1 MKMFRWLLCH
11 LLSITLLVSCVFL
24 FLSRDALREDF
35 NRLTG
40 KPLQVAAGDAGSSIT
55 NREKDR
61 LQSQAAEKKMRPVV
75 NQTENNTEAIEPSV
89 KTEVAEL
96 VVVEPS
102 QAVEPQTVEPQTVE
116 PQMAEPQAVE
126 PQTVEPQT
134 VEPQTVEPQ
143 MAEPQMVEPQT
154 VEPQTVEPQTVEPQT
169 VEPQTVEPQT
179 VEPQT
184 VEPQTVEPQ
193 TVEPQTVEP
202 QTVEPQTVEPQTVE
216 PQTVEPQT
224 VEPQTVEPQT
234 VEPSIVTPA
243 MSDIQS
249 DTVSAEAPQAE
260 SRAKPEKLNNDPWD
274 TVLQGVNEKKLPVS
288 EFGSDMQVRQAVE
301 PTDEAGFPPE
311 NYDPEFSST
320 DTTDKTGSAGG
331 SDIYRNMATGNQPVE
346 QGYATQQS
354 LQDEASSQGPES
366 PQGVMDIDQFE
377 DKTKYFSALEKAR
390 RLHWDGNTVPAQ
402 AEFERLMFEYPAMP
416 EAAAD
421 LGNLLLQQGNRE
433 GAIWAYQNAIPRY
446 LNLQREQEAI
456 NLTRFVSQYDPAIAE
471 SLQKKYW

>member
-11 LLSITLLVSCVFL
+11 LLSITLLLSCVFL

-40 KPLQVAAGDAGSSIT
+40 KTLQVAAGDAGSSIT
-55 NREKDR
+55 NTEKDR
-61 LQSQAAEKKMRPVV
+61 LQSQAAGKNMRPVV
-75 NQTENNTEAIEPSV
+75 NQTENSTEALEPTV
-89 KTEVAEL
+89 KTEVTEL
-96 VVVEPS
+96 VAGEPS
-102 QAVEPQTVEPQTVE
+102 RAV
-116 PQMAEPQAVE
+116 EPQAVE

-134 VEPQTVEPQ
+134 VEPQTI
-143 MAEPQMVEPQT
+143 EPQT

-184 VEPQTVEPQ
+184 VEPQTI
-193 TVEPQTVEP
+193 
-202 QTVEPQTVEPQTVE
+202 
-216 PQTVEPQT
+216 
-224 VEPQTVEPQT
+224 EPQTVEPQT
-234 VEPSIVTPA
+234 VEPSNVTPA

-249 DTVSAEAPQAE
+249 DAVSAEAPQAE
-260 SRAKPEKLNNDPWD
+260 SSAKPEKLNNDPWD
-274 TVLQGVNEKKLPVS
+274 TVLQGVNEKKLPMS
-288 EFGSDMQVRQAVE
+288 EFGSDMQATQAVE
-301 PTDEAGFPPE
+301 PTAEAGFPPD

-320 DTTDKTGSAGG
+320 DTADNTGSAGG
-331 SDIYRNMATGNQPVE
+331 SDIYRNTATGNQPVE
-346 QGYATQQS
+346 QSYGTQQL
-354 LQDEASSQGPES
+354 LQDQASSQGLES
-366 PQGVMDIDQFE
+366 PRGVMGVDKLE
-377 DKTKYFSALEKAR
+377 DKAKYFAALEKAR

-446 LNLQREQEAI
+446 LNLHREQEAI

>member
-11 LLSITLLVSCVFL
+11 LLSITLLLSCVFL

-40 KPLQVAAGDAGSSIT
+40 KTLQVAAGDAGSSIT
-55 NREKDR
+55 NTEKDR
-61 LQSQAAEKKMRPVV
+61 LQSQAAGKNMRPVV
-75 NQTENNTEAIEPSV
+75 NQTENSTEALEPTV
-89 KTEVAEL
+89 KTEVTEL
-96 VVVEPS
+96 VAGEPSRAVEP
-102 QAVEPQTVEPQTVE
+102 QAVEPQTVEPQTIE
-116 PQMAEPQAVE
+116 PQTVE

-143 MAEPQMVEPQT
+143 TVEPQTIEPQT

-184 VEPQTVEPQ
+184 VEPQTI
-193 TVEPQTVEP
+193 
-202 QTVEPQTVEPQTVE
+202 
-216 PQTVEPQT
+216 
-224 VEPQTVEPQT
+224 EPQTVEPQT
-234 VEPSIVTPA
+234 VEPSNVTPA

-249 DTVSAEAPQAE
+249 DAVSAEAPQAE
-260 SRAKPEKLNNDPWD
+260 SSAKPEKLNNDPWD
-274 TVLQGVNEKKLPVS
+274 TVLQGVNEKKLPMS
-288 EFGSDMQVRQAVE
+288 EFGSDMQATQAVE
-301 PTDEAGFPPE
+301 PTAEAGFPPD

-320 DTTDKTGSAGG
+320 DTADNTGSAGG
-331 SDIYRNMATGNQPVE
+331 SDIYRNTATGNQPVE
-346 QGYATQQS
+346 QSYGTQQL
-354 LQDEASSQGPES
+354 LQDQASSQGLES
-366 PQGVMDIDQFE
+366 PRGVMGVDKLE
-377 DKTKYFSALEKAR
+377 DKTKYFAALEKAR

-446 LNLQREQEAI
+446 LNLHREQEAI

>member
-11 LLSITLLVSCVFL
+11 LLSITLLLSCVFL

-40 KPLQVAAGDAGSSIT
+40 KTLQVAAGDAGSSIT
-55 NREKDR
+55 NTEKDR
-61 LQSQAAEKKMRPVV
+61 LQSQAAGKNMRPVV
-75 NQTENNTEAIEPSV
+75 NQTENSTEALEPTV
-89 KTEVAEL
+89 KTEVTEL
-96 VVVEPS
+96 VAGEPS
-102 QAVEPQTVEPQTVE
+102 RAV
-116 PQMAEPQAVE
+116 EPQAVE

-134 VEPQTVEPQ
+134 I
-143 MAEPQMVEPQT
+143 EPQT
-154 VEPQTVEPQTVEPQT
+154 VEPQTVEPQTI
-169 VEPQTVEPQT
+169 
-179 VEPQT
+179 
-184 VEPQTVEPQ
+184 
-193 TVEPQTVEP
+193 
-202 QTVEPQTVEPQTVE
+202 EPQTVEPQTVE

-234 VEPSIVTPA
+234 VEPSNVTPA

-249 DTVSAEAPQAE
+249 DAVSAEAPQAE
-260 SRAKPEKLNNDPWD
+260 SSAKPEKLNNDPWD
-274 TVLQGVNEKKLPVS
+274 TVLQGVNEKKLPMS
-288 EFGSDMQVRQAVE
+288 EFGSDMQATQAVE
-301 PTDEAGFPPE
+301 PTAEAGFPPD

-320 DTTDKTGSAGG
+320 DTADNTGSAGG
-331 SDIYRNMATGNQPVE
+331 SDIYRNTATGNQPVE
-346 QGYATQQS
+346 QSYGTQQL
-354 LQDEASSQGPES
+354 LQDQASSQGLES
-366 PQGVMDIDQFE
+366 PRGVMGVDKLE
-377 DKTKYFSALEKAR
+377 DKTKYFAALEKAR

-446 LNLQREQEAI
+446 LNLHREQEAI

>member
-11 LLSITLLVSCVFL
+11 LLSITLLLSCVFL

-40 KPLQVAAGDAGSSIT
+40 KTLQVAAGDAGSSIT
-55 NREKDR
+55 NTEKDR
-61 LQSQAAEKKMRPVV
+61 LQSQAAGKNMRPVV
-75 NQTENNTEAIEPSV
+75 NQTENSTEALEPTV
-89 KTEVAEL
+89 KTEVTEL
-96 VVVEPS
+96 VAGEPS
-102 QAVEPQTVEPQTVE
+102 RAV
-116 PQMAEPQAVE
+116 EPQAVE

-134 VEPQTVEPQ
+134 I
-143 MAEPQMVEPQT
+143 EPQT

-184 VEPQTVEPQ
+184 VEPQTI
-193 TVEPQTVEP
+193 
-202 QTVEPQTVEPQTVE
+202 
-216 PQTVEPQT
+216 EPQT

-234 VEPSIVTPA
+234 VEPSNVTPA

-249 DTVSAEAPQAE
+249 DAVSAEAPQAE
-260 SRAKPEKLNNDPWD
+260 SSAKPEKLNNDPWD
-274 TVLQGVNEKKLPVS
+274 TVLQGVNEKKLPMS
-288 EFGSDMQVRQAVE
+288 EFGSDMQATQAVE
-301 PTDEAGFPPE
+301 PTAEAGFPPD

-320 DTTDKTGSAGG
+320 DTADNTGSAGG
-331 SDIYRNMATGNQPVE
+331 SDIYRNTATGNQPVE
-346 QGYATQQS
+346 QSYGTQQL
-354 LQDEASSQGPES
+354 LQDQASSQGLES
-366 PQGVMDIDQFE
+366 PRGVMGVDKLE
-377 DKTKYFSALEKAR
+377 DKTKYFAALEKAR

-446 LNLQREQEAI
+446 LNLHREQEAI

>member
-11 LLSITLLVSCVFL
+11 LLSITLLLSCVFL

-40 KPLQVAAGDAGSSIT
+40 KTLQVAAGDAGSSIT
-55 NREKDR
+55 NTEKDR
-61 LQSQAAEKKMRPVV
+61 LQSQAAGKNMRPVV
-75 NQTENNTEAIEPSV
+75 NQTENSTEALEPTV
-89 KTEVAEL
+89 KTEVTEL
-96 VVVEPS
+96 VAGEPS
-102 QAVEPQTVEPQTVE
+102 RAV
-116 PQMAEPQAVE
+116 EPQAVE

-134 VEPQTVEPQ
+134 I
-143 MAEPQMVEPQT
+143 
-154 VEPQTVEPQTVEPQT
+154 
-169 VEPQTVEPQT
+169 
-179 VEPQT
+179 
-184 VEPQTVEPQ
+184 
-193 TVEPQTVEP
+193 
-202 QTVEPQTVEPQTVE
+202 EPQTVE

-234 VEPSIVTPA
+234 VEPSNVTPA
-243 MSDIQS
+243 MSGIQS
-249 DTVSAEAPQAE
+249 DAVSAEAPQAE
-260 SRAKPEKLNNDPWD
+260 SSAKPEKLNNDPWD
-274 TVLQGVNEKKLPVS
+274 TVLQGVNEKKLPMS
-288 EFGSDMQVRQAVE
+288 EFGSDMQATQAVE
-301 PTDEAGFPPE
+301 PTAEAGFPPD

-320 DTTDKTGSAGG
+320 DTADNTGSAGG
-331 SDIYRNMATGNQPVE
+331 SDIYRNTATGNQPVE
-346 QGYATQQS
+346 QSYGTQQL
-354 LQDEASSQGPES
+354 LQDQASSQGLES
-366 PQGVMDIDQFE
+366 PRGVMGVDKLE
-377 DKTKYFSALEKAR
+377 DKTKYFAALEKAR

-446 LNLQREQEAI
+446 LNLHREQEAI